1 MTRTATRARAR
12 ALPTRALPLSLF
24 LGSAG
29 CFGVGSEFHDDVLPT
44 EEKLKI
50 NLPMYD
56 STAKDADSGT
66 EFAQYYSTTR
76 SVTEGVNGIITAIL
90 GTVGY
95 VTTLQPSW
103 TDDTKTQAMWG
114 PYSDSGLDPVET
126 GLWVR
131 MEEDESYTWALFY
144 LPNGGAVE
152 TDAVPIVA
160 GIVDAGSTR
169 DDASGQFGIDFTTA
183 VSMDPAVALTGE
195 WGVQYAYDAD
205 GVGAVVAANDYGFA
219 AGGERVDAAYSY
231 NEDYEGS
238 GEMDLAW
245 LADIDARGANELA
258 TMRSRWQADG
268 QGRGDVQV
276 TGGDLG
282 SAVVSV
288 SECWGSSF
296 TRTFYT
302 DSAGIEASEGSE
314 DACAYT
320 PAEYATEGS
329 FAIAE

>member
-1 MTRTATRARAR
+1 MTRTALST
-12 ALPTRALPLSLF
+12 LLSLPLL

-29 CFGVGSEFHDDVLPT
+29 CFGAGSEFHDDVLPT

-50 NLPMYD
+50 NLPMDD
-56 STAKDADSGT
+56 STAKDVDSAT
-66 EFAQYYSTTR
+66 DFAQYYSTTR
-76 SVTEGVNGIITAIL
+76 NVTEGVNGIITAIL

-131 MEEDESYTWALFY
+131 LEEDESYTWALFY
-144 LPNGGAVE
+144 LPNGGALE
-152 TDAVPIVA
+152 TDAVAIVA

-169 DDASGQFGIDFTTA
+169 DDATGQFGIDFTTA
-183 VSMDPAVALTGE
+183 ASMDPSVNLTGE
-195 WGVQYAYDAD
+195 WGVQYAYDPD

-245 LADIDARGANELA
+245 LADIDARGNNELA

-282 SAVVSV
+282 STVVSV

-296 TRTFYT
+296 TRVFYT
-302 DSAGIEASEGSE
+302 DSAGIESPEGSE
-314 DACAYT
+314 TDCAYS

-329 FAIAE
+329 FAIAG